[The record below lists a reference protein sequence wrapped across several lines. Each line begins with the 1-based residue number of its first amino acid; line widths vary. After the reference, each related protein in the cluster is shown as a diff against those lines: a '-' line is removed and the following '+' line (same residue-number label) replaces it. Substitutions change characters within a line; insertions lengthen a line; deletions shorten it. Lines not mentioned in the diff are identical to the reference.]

1 MNVKCFLSR
10 EEVKFLVCK
19 YIMENVFIKEESSY
33 KINSENV
40 FLYFNKNDLDTELFT
55 INKKIT
61 VHHIPRY
68 QHFNGDYL
76 LSRKR
81 ELYFREDT
89 SFEMISMIN
98 LHKI

>member
-1 MNVKCFLSR
+1 MRLNNDN
-10 EEVKFLVCK
+10 
-19 YIMENVFIKEESSY
+19 ENMLYNIENKV
-33 KINSENV
+33 NSENV